1 MNSVESPIIIQGG
14 MGAGVSSWQLAR
26 AVARAGH
33 LGVVSGTAL
42 DVILARRLQVGDIGG
57 HVRRALKNFPVPD
70 VAKRIIDRYFVPGGK
85 SDDKSFRAKPV
96 PAVKP
101 SRHLEDLLV
110 ASNFVEVFLAKEGHD
125 NPVGINYL
133 EKIQVPNLPSIYGA
147 MLAGVTY
154 ILMGAGIPR
163 TIPGILDR
171 LAQRQEV
178 ELRLDV
184 KGADPGEEFFTRFDP
199 NEYCGGA
206 APMVE
211 RPRFIAIVASATLAN
226 MLARKSN
233 GSVDGFIVE
242 GPTAGGHN
250 APPRGQLQLSV
261 EGEPIYSERDIVDL
275 EAMKALGRPFWLAGG
290 YGTPQG
296 VVEALRMGAT
306 GVQVGTAF
314 AYTNESGI
322 DPAIKKRVIAMSR
335 AGEARVFT
343 DPIASPTGF
352 PFKVVQLPGTI
363 SEESAYQAR
372 TRVCDLSYLR
382 HAYKKPDGTVGWRC
396 PSEPVEDYVKKGGD
410 IKDTVGRK
418 CVCNG
423 LLVDIGLGQIQR
435 NGEVEKALVTS
446 GDDVA
451 TVARFLKPGA
461 TSYAASDVLEYLTSE
476 LDTALS
482 RSAPVVSRRAI

>member
-1 MNSVESPIIIQGG
+1 MKSAEFPIIIQGG
-14 MGAGVSSWQLAR
+14 MGAGVSTWQLAR
-26 AVARAGH
+26 AVAREGH

-42 DVILARRLQVGDIGG
+42 DLIMARRLQVGDIGG

-70 VAKRIIDRYFVPGGK
+70 VAKRILDRYFVPGGK
-85 SDDKSFRAKPV
+85 ADDKPFRAKPV
-96 PAVKP
+96 PSAKP

-133 EKIQVPNLPSIYGA
+133 EKIQLPNLPSIYGA

-171 LAQRQEV
+171 LAQRQAV

-199 NEYCGGA
+199 NEFCGGA
-206 APMVE
+206 AAEVD

-226 MLARKSN
+226 MLARKAN
-233 GSVDGFIVE
+233 GRVDGFVVE

-250 APPRGQLQLSV
+250 APPRGSLQLSV

-290 YGTPQG
+290 YGSPQG
-296 VVEALRMGAT
+296 VVEALRLGAT

-314 AYTNESGI
+314 AYSDESGI
-322 DPAIKKRVIAMSR
+322 DPAIKKEVLEMSR

-343 DPIASPTGF
+343 DPVASPTGF
-352 PFKVVQLPGTI
+352 PFKVVQLPGSI

-372 TRVCDLSYLR
+372 TRICDLSYLR
-382 HAYKKPDGTVGWRC
+382 HAYKKPDGTLGWRC
-396 PSEPVEDYVKKGGD
+396 PSEPVKDYVRKGGD

-451 TVARFLKPGA
+451 TVAHFLKPGA
-461 TSYAASDVLEYLTSE
+461 TSYGASDVLEYLTRE
-476 LDTALS
+476 LDTPLCRDVPA
-482 RSAPVVSRRAI
+482 ASRRAV

>member
-1 MNSVESPIIIQGG
+1 MKSAELPIIIQGG

-26 AVARAGH
+26 AVAREGH

-57 HVRRALKNFPVPD
+57 HVRRALNNFPVPD

-85 SDDKSFRAKPV
+85 ADDKSFRAKPV
-96 PAVKP
+96 PAAKP

-110 ASNFVEVFLAKEGHD
+110 ASNFVEVFLAKQGHD

-133 EKIQVPNLPSIYGA
+133 EKIQLPNLPSIYGA

-171 LAQRQEV
+171 LAQRQAV

-206 APMVE
+206 AREVE
-211 RPRFIAIVASATLAN
+211 RPRFIAIVASSTLAN
-226 MLARKSN
+226 MLARKAN
-233 GSVDGFIVE
+233 GRVDGFVVE

-261 EGEPIYSERDIVDL
+261 EGEPIYSQRDIVDL

-290 YGTPQG
+290 YGTPEG

-306 GVQVGTAF
+306 GVQIGTAF
-314 AYTNESGI
+314 AYSNESGI
-322 DPAIKKRVIAMSR
+322 DPAIKKRIIEMSR

-363 SEESAYQAR
+363 SDESEYQSR
-372 TRVCDLSYLR
+372 TRICDLSYLR
-382 HAYKKPDGTVGWRC
+382 HAYKKPDGKIGWRC
-396 PSEPVEDYVKKGGD
+396 PSEPVEDYLKKGGD
-410 IKDTVGRK
+410 IKDTIGRK

-423 LLVDIGLGQIQR
+423 LLADIGLAQVQR
-435 NGEVEKALVTS
+435 NGDVEKALVTS

-451 TVARFLKPGA
+451 TISRYLSPGA
-461 TSYAASDVLEYLTSE
+461 TSYTASDVLEYLTSK

-482 RSAPVVSRRAI
+482 PCVAAVSRRAV